1 MPRFFV
7 RKDQIKDEIITIKGD
22 DAHHISRALRMAK
35 GEHITVCDM
44 QLCEYDCV
52 LDCFTDVVTAKI
64 VQTRKIDTEPVYRA
78 HLYQALPKG
87 DKLDIII
94 QKAVECGVYDITPFE
109 SNRCIVQI
117 KPEAESGKT
126 ERRQRIALEAAKQCG
141 RGIIPVVRPT
151 LAFDSMLKEAKKSD
165 LVLFCYEG
173 DGTIPLRQILRKIRE
188 NHETIRDI
196 AIIIGSEG
204 GFSLEEAEEA
214 GNSGAIPAGLG
225 KRILRTETAGGFVL
239 SCLVYEFEL

>member
-7 RKDQIKDEIITIKGD
+7 RKDQIADGIITIKGD

-44 QLCEYDCV
+44 QLSEYDCV
-52 LDCFTDVVTAKI
+52 LEGFSEVVTARI
-64 VQTRKIDTEPVYRA
+64 VETRKMNTEPAYCA

-87 DKLDIII
+87 EKFDIII

-109 SNRCIVQI
+109 SNRCIVQV
-117 KPEAESGKT
+117 KPESEAGKT

-141 RGIIPVVRPT
+141 RGIIPEVRPT
-151 LAFDSMLKEAKKSD
+151 MNFDSMIKEAKKSD

-173 DGTIPLRQILRKIRE
+173 DGTIPLRQIMSQRK
-188 NHETIRDI
+188 NTETIRDI
-196 AIIIGSEG
+196 AVIIGSEG
-204 GFSLEEAEEA
+204 GFSLDEAEKA
-214 GNSGAIPAGLG
+214 VRAGAIPSGLG
-225 KRILRTETAGGFVL
+225 KRILRTETAGAFVL